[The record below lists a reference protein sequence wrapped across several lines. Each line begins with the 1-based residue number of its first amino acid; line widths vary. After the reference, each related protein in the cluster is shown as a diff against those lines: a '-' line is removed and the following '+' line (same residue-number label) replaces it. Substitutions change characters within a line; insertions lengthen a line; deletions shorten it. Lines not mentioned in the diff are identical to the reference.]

1 MAKYIKIPI
10 SLATGLLFVANSS
23 VNTRAA
29 EETLSDTI
37 LYEVKP
43 GDTLIN
49 SAQVLVKYE

>member
-1 MAKYIKIPI
+1 MKQQDGKIHKIPI

-37 LYEVKP
+37 YMK
-43 GDTLIN
+43 
-49 SAQVLVKYE
+49 